1 MPWLVAIGTT
11 LLGLLADSIKGL
23 VGRVL
28 VSLGFGVVTAT
39 GINALMNYAL
49 SFAQFSG
56 GSAQFQAAIV
66 SMGVPW
72 FISTLL
78 SAVTTRLT
86 IRGLQSDSFSFW
98 RMRKQLA

>member
-11 LLGLLADSIKGL
+11 LLGMFADSLKGL

-28 VSLGFGVVTAT
+28 VSLGIGAVTAT

-49 SFAQFSG
+49 SFAQFGG
-56 GSAQFQAAIV
+56 GSAQFQAAIQ
-66 SMGVPW
+66 SIGIPW

-78 SAVTTRLT
+78 SAVTTRMT
-86 IRGLQSDSFSFW
+86 IRGLTSDSFSFW
-98 RMRKQLA
+98 RMRKQIQ